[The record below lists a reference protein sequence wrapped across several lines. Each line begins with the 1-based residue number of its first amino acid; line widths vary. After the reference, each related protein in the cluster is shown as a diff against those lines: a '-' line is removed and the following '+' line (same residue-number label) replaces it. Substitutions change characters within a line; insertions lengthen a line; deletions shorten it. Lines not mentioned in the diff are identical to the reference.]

1 MKFYML
7 CDIEGVAG
15 LSCWDEARPSGS
27 LYPAMAREMS
37 LEAACVAESLLK
49 CGEHQIV
56 IEDAHGDGRN
66 IDCSLLPP
74 QATLLRGLT
83 HEIFGKTGL
92 FDESF
97 DGVLMVGFHDAASS
111 PHNPTSHTMVS
122 SRIFQLKVNGA
133 LWGEFEMFAY
143 AAAYR
148 GVPTLFVSGDD
159 GVCAAAERQI
169 PSVVTVPTKTGYGY
183 GVLTKTPEAVQ
194 AQLAEQAEK
203 ILDAAG
209 KVRPLSL
216 PEHFHVEVTYHHHY
230 DAYGCSHYPGAV
242 LVSPTTLTFD
252 TNDYGEVLRFFYFV
266 F

>member
-1 MKFYML
+1 
-7 CDIEGVAG
+7 
-15 LSCWDEARPSGS
+15 
-27 LYPAMAREMS
+27 
-37 LEAACVAESLLK
+37 
-49 CGEHQIV
+49 
-56 IEDAHGDGRN
+56 
-66 IDCSLLPP
+66 
-74 QATLLRGLT
+74 
-83 HEIFGKTGL
+83 
-92 FDESF
+92 
-97 DGVLMVGFHDAASS
+97 
-111 PHNPTSHTMVS
+111 MVS
-122 SRIFQLKVNGA
+122 SRVFQLKVNGA

>member
-15 LSCWDEARPSGS
+15 LSCWDEARPSGDQYS
-27 LYPAMAREMS
+27 AMAREMS
-37 LEAACVAESLLK
+37 LETACVAKGLLN
-49 CGEHQIV
+49 CGDHSII

-66 IDCSLLPP
+66 IDCNLLPP
-74 QATLLRGLT
+74 QVTLLRGLT
-83 HEIFGKTGL
+83 HEIFGKTGP

-111 PHNPTSHTMVS
+111 PANPTSHTMVS
-122 SRIFQLKVNGA
+122 SRIFQLKVNGM

-148 GVPTLFVSGDD
+148 GVPTLFVSGDA
-159 GVCAAAERQI
+159 GVCAAAKHSI
-169 PSVVTVPTKTGYGY
+169 PSVRTVPTKTGCGY

-194 AQLAEQAEK
+194 KELTTQAGELLRHMDE
-203 ILDAAG
+203 IS
-209 KVRPLSL
+209 PLPL
-216 PEHFHVEVTYHHHY
+216 PDHFHVEVTYHHHY

-242 LVSPTTLTFD
+242 LASPTTLTFD
-252 TNDYGEVLRFFYFV
+252 TDDYGEVLRFFYFV